1 MKKVHALICTVG
13 VLYTLWIGGLG
24 YMAFKYTSEQFQ
36 ISAAAV
42 EGAPNVLATQTINM
56 NLDSLSREILVIQYV
71 DMDFATDPDL
81 VPATTTSLRA
91 SLNNSDVGASG
102 LSEGQVIAT
111 ARKTIVAGAAGDAVS
126 FSDAEP
132 RNAQMA
138 DGALFVSATDDLF
151 LSVKG
156 NNNLAA
162 LGNVQCRIFARRAV
176 ATADT
181 YAAILTSQFNS

>member
-1 MKKVHALICTVG
+1 MG
-13 VLYTLWIGGLG
+13 
-24 YMAFKYTSEQFQ
+24 FKYTSEQFQ
-36 ISAAAV
+36 ISAGSV
-42 EGAPNVLATQTINM
+42 ELAPNTLQTQTINM

-71 DMDFATDPDL
+71 DMDIVSDPDL
-81 VPATTTSLRA
+81 LPATTTILRA
-91 SLNNSDVGASG
+91 SLCNSNVGASG
-102 LSEGQVIAT
+102 LSNGQVIAT

-132 RNAQMA
+132 RNAQAA
-138 DGALFVSATDDLF
+138 DSALFVSATDDLF
-151 LSVKG
+151 LSILG
-156 NNNLAA
+156 TANAAA

>member
-1 MKKVHALICTVG
+1 MG
-13 VLYTLWIGGLG
+13 
-24 YMAFKYTSEQFQ
+24 FKYTSEQFQ
-36 ISAAAV
+36 ISASSV
-42 EGAPNVLATQTINM
+42 ETAPNTLQTQTINM

-81 VPATTTSLRA
+81 VPATITTLRA
-91 SLNNSDVGASG
+91 SLNNSDVGAAG
-102 LSEGQVIAT
+102 LSDGQVIAT

-138 DGALFVSATDDLF
+138 DSALFVSATDDLF
-151 LSVKG
+151 LSVQGG
-156 NNNLAA
+156 NNVAA
-162 LGNVQCRIFARRAV
+162 LGNVQCRIFARRAI